1 MTAYF
6 VDESGNSG
14 DLARIAHD
22 LSFGGQSIFSLAAIG
37 VADEEAFVSRI
48 DR

>member
-14 DLARIAHD
+14 DLARTAHD
-22 LSFGGQSIFSLAAIG
+22 LSFGGQPIFSLAAIS
-37 VADEEAFVSRI
+37 VADEEAFASRI
-48 DR
+48 ER